1 MSKLFIISRDIGNPE
16 DVSLRVAKVMNEC
29 SFILCEDTRVA
40 GIFIKRHGIEKKE
53 LISLNEFNERRKTP
67 WVLDRIRHGE
77 AAGLM
82 SDAGT
87 PSVSDPGY
95 YVVSQ
100 AAMSGIQIVPVPGV
114 SAVMTA
120 LVGAGFPTD
129 AFTFYGFL
137 PKKEKKRREKLE
149 EAMSRRETA
158 LFFESPYRIDKAL
171 QDVALIDPERSIVV
185 ARELTKTHEEFVR
198 GNAKVVLEGKWTRKG
213 EMVLVIKGDTECSTT
228 ESETDSED

>member
-1 MSKLFIISRDIGNPE
+1 MSKLFVISRDIGNPS
-16 DVSLRVAKVMNEC
+16 DVSPRVVNALREC
-29 SFILCEDTRVA
+29 SFVLCEDTRVA
-40 GIFIKRHGIEKKE
+40 GIFLKNHAVEKKE

-67 WVLDRIRHGE
+67 WVLDRIREGE
-77 AAGLM
+77 SAGLI

-100 AAMSGIQIVPVPGV
+100 AILAGIQIVPVPGV

-129 AFTFYGFL
+129 AFAFYGFL
-137 PKKEKKRREKLE
+137 PKKEKKRREKLA
-149 EAMSRRETA
+149 EAMFRAETSI
-158 LFFESPYRIDKAL
+158 FFESPHRIDKTLEDIAS
-171 QDVALIDPERSIVV
+171 IDEERSIVI

-198 GNAKVVLEGKWTRKG
+198 GTALSLLKESWVRKG
-213 EMVLVIKGDTECSTT
+213 EMVLLIKGEGKCSAAKSKTV
-228 ESETDSED
+228 SED

>member
-1 MSKLFIISRDIGNPE
+1 MSKLFVISRDIGNPD
-16 DVSLRVAKVMNEC
+16 DVSPRVINAFKEC
-29 SFILCEDTRVA
+29 AFILCEDTRVA
-40 GIFIKRHGIEKKE
+40 GIFLKKHSIEKKE

-77 AAGLM
+77 SAGLI

-100 AAMSGIQIVPVPGV
+100 ASLSNIQIVPVPGV

-129 AFTFYGFL
+129 SFTFYGFL
-137 PKKEKKRREKLE
+137 PKKDKKRREKLF
-149 EAMSRRETA
+149 EAMSRKETA
-158 LFFESPYRIDKAL
+158 IFFESPYRIDKSL
-171 QDVALIDPERSIVV
+171 EDICLIDPERSIVV
-185 ARELTKTHEEFVR
+185 ARELTKTFEEFVR
-198 GNAKVVLEGKWTRKG
+198 GTAREALDKKWIRKG
-213 EMVLVIKGDTECSTT
+213 EMVLVVKGDK
-228 ESETDSED
+228 